1 MTLYFPQHCPAS
13 WGPNLTSPAS
23 EVINKARAASEKNLG
38 AKKYLPTD
46 LLLEVLLFLLLL
58 LFVQMGPAGH
68 WELLD
73 QPFHLPT
80 LLLPLL
86 SLQLFEAA
94 PVIDHPLWTWVGGE
108 HGGNQEERARNYG
121 PAHNGQTLAPSTP
134 QRRSHRAA
142 WPTHNDVHCSIVYN
156 TCRAKLRVPC

>member
-1 MTLYFPQHCPAS
+1 MVTRAELTFKVMCVLVMTLTLYFPQHCPAS

-68 WELLD
+68 
-73 QPFHLPT
+73 
-80 LLLPLL
+80 
-86 SLQLFEAA
+86 
-94 PVIDHPLWTWVGGE
+94 
-108 HGGNQEERARNYG
+108 
-121 PAHNGQTLAPSTP
+121 
-134 QRRSHRAA
+134 
-142 WPTHNDVHCSIVYN
+142 
-156 TCRAKLRVPC
+156 